1 MTCPSYGSSSEV
13 SLWYAIDPDPATAIP
28 DGSLVGNAFTWY
40 GIPMTGES
48 IAANLSSTIS
58 EQITPQRSYA
68 GSKLS
73 QGEVSGSFNYE
84 CQASQFMYNMLL
96 CALQSTQ
103 PISLGSVQVA
113 GTSGVSINAVGVT
126 VNASRTI
133 NLTGLT
139 ATLGATYTVRI
150 DGEDFSFTAANTV
163 LNDIATG
170 LAAAINADDDYTAAA
185 STATITI
192 SAGAGLSD
200 IEFDSYTTT
209 TWAPGESVTN
219 GSTKNCLVFL
229 KRVLVGSGKYDYYLF
244 RGVQIGSLSFEIQP
258 SSLITGTCN
267 LMGIKPDAP
276 LENVDQP
283 TYWTFVDPPVKPLM
297 SGVDSLRDFAIQ
309 TSAGV
314 SSGVV
319 MQSLSFTIDN
329 QLRQQQAIGI
339 NSPFAAGIASGRFM
353 ASFSGSAYYANP
365 RIYNDFVQ
373 DRELKIT
380 GKLIDG
386 EGDGFQFL
394 ADFVKVTQGGL
405 PMAESPDQDLLITT
419 EFRAFESASNGTLKL
434 TRLAG

>member
-13 SLWYAIDPDPATAIP
+13 SLWYAVDPNPAAAIP
-28 DGSLVGNAFTWY
+28 NGSDAPSAFTWY

-48 IAANLSSTIS
+48 ISANLSSTIS

-68 GSKLS
+68 GSKLT
-73 QGEVSGSFNYE
+73 QGEVTGSFNYE

-96 CALQSTQ
+96 CALQSNQ
-103 PISLGSVQVA
+103 AISLGSVQVA
-113 GTSGVSINAVGVT
+113 DTSAAVINAVGGT
-126 VNASRTI
+126 LNASRTVAI
-133 NLTGLT
+133 SGV
-139 ATLGATYTVRI
+139 AAVSGATYTIRI
-150 DGEDFSFTAANTV
+150 DGQDFNFVAANTT
-163 LNDIATG
+163 LADIATG
-170 LAAAINADDDYTAAA
+170 LAAAVNADSKFTAAA
-185 STATITI
+185 TTTTVTI

-200 IEFDSYTTT
+200 IEFDTYTVAA
-209 TWAPGESVTN
+209 WAPGEAITN

-229 KRVLVGSGKYDYYLF
+229 KRVQVASDKYDYYLF

-258 SSLITGTCN
+258 NSLINGTCN

-276 LENVDQP
+276 LENVSAP
-283 TYWTFVDPPVKPLM
+283 AHWTFVPPPVKPLM
-297 SGVDSLRDFAIQ
+297 SGVDSLKDFAIQ

-329 QLRQQQAIGI
+329 QLRQQQAVGI

-353 ASFSGSAYYANP
+353 ASFSGSAYYTNT
-365 RIYNDFVQ
+365 RIYNDFVL
-373 DRELKIT
+373 DKELKIT
-380 GKLIDG
+380 GKLVDG
-386 EGDGFQFL
+386 EGAGFQFL

-419 EFRAFESASNGTLKL
+419 EFRAFESATNGTLKI
-434 TRLAG
+434 TRIAA

>member
-1 MTCPSYGSSSEV
+1 MACPSYGSSSEV
-13 SLWYAIDPDPATAIP
+13 SLWYAIDPDPSAAIP
-28 DGSLVGNAFTWY
+28 NGSIIGNAFTWY

-58 EQITPQRSYA
+58 EQITSKRSYA

-96 CALQSTQ
+96 AAMQSTQ
-103 PISLGSVQVA
+103 PLSFGSTQVA
-113 GTSGVSINAVGVT
+113 GSSGVVINAVGVT
-126 VNASRTI
+126 VNASRTVT
-133 NLTGLT
+133 LTGLT
-139 ATLGATYTVRI
+139 ALTGATYTVRI
-150 DGEDFSFTAANTV
+150 DGEDFNFIAANTV

-170 LAAAINADDDYTAAA
+170 LAAVVNADPVYTA
-185 STATITI
+185 SATGAVITI

-200 IEFDSYTTT
+200 IEFDSHSVAS
-209 TWAPGESVTN
+209 WAPGEAVLN

-229 KRVLVGSGKYDYYLF
+229 KRILVGANKYDYYLF

-267 LMGIKPDAP
+267 LMGIKPDVP
-276 LENVDQP
+276 LENVDPP
-283 TYWTFVDPPVKPLM
+283 TYWTFVEPPVKPLM
-297 SGVDSLRDFAIQ
+297 SGVDSLKDFAIQ

-386 EGDGFQFL
+386 EGEGFQFL

-419 EFRAFESASNGTLKL
+419 EFRAFESATNGTLKL
-434 TRLAG
+434 TRISG